1 MKGSIPVD
9 ATKVYATKYFSLYQ
23 KETQQFDGSYKT
35 FERVRTY
42 DIAKSLC
49 VVDDKILVIETHM
62 PGDLHFHSIPW
73 GMIDDGESPSEA
85 VQRETLEETWIEFEH
100 YEELCVLRSNIWLVE
115 SYKYYYLARD
125 PKSFGAQSLDEW
137 GEKITLYYLSYD
149 EFVEAIKNDEIFRD
163 LGTRILRTYIL
174 PWKEDEL
181 KKLLF
186 WS

>member
-62 PGDLHFHSIPW
+62 PGDLHFHSIP
-73 GMIDDGESPSEA
+73 
-85 VQRETLEETWIEFEH
+85 
-100 YEELCVLRSNIWLVE
+100 
-115 SYKYYYLARD
+115 
-125 PKSFGAQSLDEW
+125 
-137 GEKITLYYLSYD
+137 
-149 EFVEAIKNDEIFRD
+149 
-163 LGTRILRTYIL
+163 
-174 PWKEDEL
+174 
-181 KKLLF
+181 
-186 WS
+186 